1 MGIYSVVIHTRP
13 ENLQSVSDRLLLLDG
28 VEVHAQNDKGKL
40 VVSLEH
46 PDRGYCSATLMD
58 FHNIPGVLN
67 SSLIYE
73 YSGDESDLSRELVTA
88 NLQ

>member
-13 ENLQSVSDRLLLLDG
+13 ENLQSVSDRLKVIGG
-28 VEVHAQNDKGKL
+28 VEVHGTSDKGKL

-46 PDRGYCSATLMD
+46 PERGYCSETLMS

-73 YSGDESDLSRELVTA
+73 YSGDEA
-88 NLQ
+88 GLQEPVPEN

>member
-1 MGIYSVVIHTRP
+1 MGIYSVVVHTRP
-13 ENLQSVSDRLLLLDG
+13 ENLQSVSDQLISIDG
-28 VEVHAQNDKGKL
+28 VEVHGANKAGKL

-46 PDRGYCSATLMD
+46 ADRGYCSATLMS

-73 YSGDESDLSRELVTA
+73 YCGDEKELSKELVTE
-88 NLQ
+88 

>member
-13 ENLQSVSDRLLLLDG
+13 ENIQSVSDHLEVING
-28 VEVHAQNDKGKL
+28 VEVHGANEKGKL

-46 PDRGYCSATLMD
+46 PERGYCSETLMG
-58 FHNIPGVLN
+58 FHNIPGVIN

-73 YSGDESDLSRELVTA
+73 YSGDDRI
-88 NLQ
+88 